1 MKFQV
6 GDIVFD
12 HNYTEPATITSI
24 DNGDPRYPIQ
34 TSNGSTYTLDGRYY
48 KNGPIILTLV
58 KHLNKDHKVEHITS
72 TSKLIT
78 LANGTQIYD
87 NGNYALL
94 LPSKGILE

>member
-6 GDIVFD
+6 GDIVID
-12 HNYTEPATITSI
+12 PNHTEPATITSI
-24 DNGDPRYPIQ
+24 NSNPQYPIQ
-34 TSNGSTYTLDGRYY
+34 TSNGSIYTLDGRYY
-48 KNGPIILTLV
+48 KNGPIVLTLV
-58 KHLNKDHKVEHITS
+58 KHLNKDHKVEHITP

-78 LANGTQIYD
+78 LADGTQIYD

>member
-6 GDIVFD
+6 GDIVLD
-12 HNYTEPATITSI
+12 HNYTELATITSI

-34 TSNGSTYTLDGRYY
+34 TSNGSIYTLEGRYR
-48 KNGPIILTLV
+48 KNGPIVLTLV
-58 KHLNKDHKVEHITS
+58 ERSKKGYKVEQITP

-78 LANGTQIYD
+78 LADGTQIYD

>member
-1 MKFQV
+1 MKFQE

-12 HNYTEPATITSI
+12 HNHTEPATITSI
-24 DNGDPRYPIQ
+24 NSGNPQYPIQ
-34 TSNGSTYTLDGRYY
+34 TSNGDIYTLDGRYH
-48 KNGPIILTLV
+48 KKGPRVLTLV
-58 KHLNKDHKVEHITS
+58 EHLNKDHKVEYITS

-78 LANGTQIYD
+78 LADGTQIYD

>member
-1 MKFQV
+1 MKFQIN
-6 GDIVFD
+6 DIVLD
-12 HNYTEPATITSI
+12 HNYTEPSTITFI
-24 DNGDPRYPIQ
+24 DNKNPRYPIQ
-34 TSNGSTYTLDGRYY
+34 TSDGRTYTLDGRYY
-48 KNGPIILTLV
+48 KNGPIVLTLV
-58 KHLNKDHKVEHITS
+58 KHLNKDHKVEHITP

>member
-6 GDIVFD
+6 GDIVLD
-12 HNYTEPATITSI
+12 HNYTEPSTITSI
-24 DNGDPRYPIQ
+24 DNGDLRYPIQ
-34 TSNGSTYTLDGRYY
+34 TSNGSTYTLDGRCY
-48 KNGPIILTLV
+48 KNGPIVLTLV
-58 KHLNKDHKVEHITS
+58 KHFNKDHKVEHITP

>member
-6 GDIVFD
+6 GDIVRD
-12 HNYTEPATITSI
+12 SNRTEAVTVISVNSQ
-24 DNGDPRYPIQ
+24 DSGYPIE
-34 TSNGSTYTLDGRYY
+34 TSDGNTYTLDGRYR
-48 KNGPIILTLV
+48 KTDPITLTLV
-58 KHLNKDHKVEHITS
+58 ERPNKAYKVEYITP

>member
-6 GDIVFD
+6 GDIVLD
-12 HNYTEPATITSI
+12 HNHTKPATITSI
-24 DNGDPRYPIQ
+24 NSGNPQYPIQ
-34 TSNGSTYTLDGRYY
+34 TSNGNTYTLEGRYH
-48 KNGPIILTLV
+48 KNDPIVLTLV
-58 KHLNKDHKVEHITS
+58 ERPKKDYKVEQITS

-78 LANGTQIYD
+78 LADGTQIYD

>member
-6 GDIVFD
+6 GDIVLD
-12 HNYTEPATITSI
+12 PNSTEPATITSI
-24 DNGDPRYPIQ
+24 NNGNPQYPIQ
-34 TSNGSTYTLDGRYY
+34 TSNGSTYTLEGRYR
-48 KNGPIILTLV
+48 KNGPIVLTLV
-58 KHLNKDHKVEHITS
+58 ERPNKDYKVEQITT

>member
-6 GDIVFD
+6 GDIVLD
-12 HNYTEPATITSI
+12 HNHTEPATIRSMYKGNP
-24 DNGDPRYPIQ
+24 DYPIQ
-34 TSNGSTYTLDGRYY
+34 TSNGNTYTLDGRYR
-48 KNGPIILTLV
+48 KNGPIVLTLV
-58 KHLNKDHKVEHITS
+58 ERPKKDHKVEHITS

-78 LANGTQIYD
+78 LADGTQIYD

>member
-6 GDIVFD
+6 GDIVLD
-12 HNYTEPATITSI
+12 HNHTEPVTIAAINSG
-24 DNGDPRYPIQ
+24 NQYPIQ
-34 TSNGSTYTLDGRYY
+34 TSNGDTYTLEGRHL
-48 KNGPIILTLV
+48 KNGPVVLTLV
-58 KHLNKDHKVEHITS
+58 ERLTKDYKVEQITT

>member
-6 GDIVFD
+6 GDIVRD
-12 HNYTEPATITSI
+12 SNHTEAVTVISVNSK
-24 DNGDPRYPIQ
+24 DSDYPIE
-34 TSNGSTYTLDGRYY
+34 TSDGNTYTLDGRYR
-48 KNGPIILTLV
+48 KIDPITLTLV
-58 KHLNKDHKVEHITS
+58 ERPNKYHKVEYITP

-78 LANGTQIYD
+78 LADGTQIYD